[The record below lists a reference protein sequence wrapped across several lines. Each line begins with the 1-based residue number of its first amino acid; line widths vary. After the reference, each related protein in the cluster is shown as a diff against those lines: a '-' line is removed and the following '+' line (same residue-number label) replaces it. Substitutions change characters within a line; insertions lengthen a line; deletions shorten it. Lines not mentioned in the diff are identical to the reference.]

1 MSDESATPKPRA
13 VELVT
18 ELHAI
23 LDELQSVD
31 LAPCADAELTDVAA
45 DTERAIARLTVA
57 GDRQIDQVEARD
69 LPRKA
74 GCRTLMQFMTHRLRV
89 SNPVRRRKQMDATAT
104 RTSLGGEVLPP
115 EHPCLAEAFAAGAVG
130 SAHVQAA
137 LDVLDQIPHAVE
149 HDVKVAA
156 ERQMAEIAAD
166 HTPADITQ
174 LGARLLAHL
183 DPDGTLTDDTDQK
196 RRRNLWIGRQRADGT
211 ATISG
216 TLTPELAARLTMM
229 FAVWGKPGLNNP
241 DDPNSPSGPAGTADP
256 DALALAADRD
266 QRTPAQ
272 TNHDALDAALAAGF
286 ADGTLGTSHRGL
298 PAHLIIKADLN
309 DLIREAGLATTA
321 TGTLL
326 PIPDLIAMAG
336 EVQPWLAIFKD
347 ATAVPLHFG
356 RGKRLATREQRLVSF
371 ARPDGEV
378 CSAPGCDQPA
388 THVELHHA
396 HKDWAKGG
404 LTDIDDLAPAC
415 PRHNRMVGDAPGQYT
430 TRIERSGPD
439 EGRCL
444 WRLNAEPGAPPN
456 PEHINR
462 RPDIP
467 RRFTTHLNTVRNEI
481 HGPTTRGFRR
491 LGRQTL
497 RDAPSASSGRSSG
510 SRSDAPSASSGRSS
524 GGKGPGDQSRPD
536 AVGHDDSGRRLELAY
551 RQLIHPPA
559 LPEHLIT
566 QPLTPV
572 EAALARI
579 LADHA

>member
-1 MSDESATPKPRA
+1 M
-13 VELVT
+13 
-18 ELHAI
+18 
-23 LDELQSVD
+23 
-31 LAPCADAELTDVAA
+31 
-45 DTERAIARLTVA
+45 
-57 GDRQIDQVEARD
+57 
-69 LPRKA
+69 
-74 GCRTLMQFMTHRLRV
+74 
-89 SNPVRRRKQMDATAT
+89 
-104 RTSLGGEVLPP
+104 
-115 EHPCLAEAFAAGAVG
+115 
-130 SAHVQAA
+130 
-137 LDVLDQIPHAVE
+137 
-149 HDVKVAA
+149 KVAA
-156 ERQMAEIAAD
+156 ERQMAEIAID

-211 ATISG
+211 AKISG

-241 DDPNSPSGPAGTADP
+241 DDPNSPSGPAGAVDP

-286 ADGTLGTSHRGL
+286 ADRTLGTSHRGL
-298 PAHLIIKADLN
+298 PVQLLIKADLN

-326 PIPDLIAMAG
+326 PIPDLLAMAG
-336 EVQPWLAIFKD
+336 EVQPWLAVFKD
-347 ATAVPLHFG
+347 ATAVPLYFG
-356 RGKRLATREQRLVSF
+356 RGRRLATREQRLASF
-371 ARPDGEV
+371 ARPGGEV

-415 PRHNRMVGDAPGQYT
+415 PRHNRMVGDQPGQYT
-430 TRIERSGPD
+430 TRIARSGPD

-456 PEHINR
+456 PDRLNR

-467 RRFTTHLNTVRNEI
+467 NRFAQHLNTVRDEI
-481 HGPTTRGFRR
+481 YGPTTR
-491 LGRQTL
+491 
-497 RDAPSASSGRSSG
+497 
-510 SRSDAPSASSGRSS
+510 
-524 GGKGPGDQSRPD
+524 PGARPRPD
-536 AVGHDDSGRRLELAY
+536 GHHHDDARRSWSTISHVIDVRPPRPGQ
-551 RQLIHPPA
+551 RQLRPS
-559 LPEHLIT
+559 L
-566 QPLTPV
+566 V
-572 EAALARI
+572 EACLAELLALN
-579 LADHA
+579 

>member
-1 MSDESATPKPRA
+1 MPSTAPLADHGAPVSRA
-13 VELVT
+13 AELVA
-18 ELHAI
+18 ELHAN
-23 LDELQSVD
+23 LDELQTVD
-31 LAPCADAELTDVAA
+31 LSSCTDEELIDVASA
-45 DTERAIARLTVA
+45 TERAIARLTVA

-74 GCRTLMQFMTHRLRV
+74 GCRTLMQYMTHRLRV
-89 SNPVRRRKQMDATAT
+89 SNPMRRRKQMDATTT

-130 SAHVQAA
+130 SAHVQAT
-137 LDVLDQIPHAVE
+137 LDVLDRIPGTID
-149 HDVKVAA
+149 HDIKVAA
-156 ERQMAEIAAD
+156 ERQMAEIAEA

-196 RRRNLWIGRQRADGT
+196 RRRGLWIGRQRADGT
-211 ATISG
+211 AKVSG
-216 TLTPELAARLTMM
+216 TLTPALAARLTMM

-241 DDPNSPSGPAGTADP
+241 DDPASPSGPAGTADP
-256 DALALAADRD
+256 DALASAADRD
-266 QRTPAQ
+266 GRTLAQ

-298 PAHLIIKADLN
+298 PVQLIIKTDLS
-309 DLIREAGLATTA
+309 DLVREAGLATTA

-326 PIPDLIAMAG
+326 PVRDLIAMAG
-336 EVQPWLAIFKD
+336 DVQPWLAIFKD

-388 THVELHHA
+388 TQVELHHA
-396 HKDWAKGG
+396 ERDWAKGG

-415 PRHNRMVGDAPGQYT
+415 PRHNRMVGDQPGQYT
-430 TRIERSGPD
+430 TRIVRSGPD
-439 EGRCL
+439 EGRCA

-456 PEHINR
+456 PEYINR

-467 RRFTTHLNTVRNEI
+467 KRLQAHLAQVRREI
-481 HGPTTRGFRR
+481 HGRTTSGDEPRPHDARR
-491 LGRQTL
+491 SWLKTSHVIDVRPPRPGPRTP
-497 RDAPSASSGRSSG
+497 RPS
-510 SRSDAPSASSGRSS
+510 
-524 GGKGPGDQSRPD
+524 
-536 AVGHDDSGRRLELAY
+536 L
-551 RQLIHPPA
+551 
-559 LPEHLIT
+559 
-566 QPLTPV
+566 V
-572 EAALARI
+572 EAHLMELLATS
-579 LADHA
+579 

>member
-1 MSDESATPKPRA
+1 MFDSQQVVDTDERSPRA
-13 VELVT
+13 VELVAD
-18 ELHAI
+18 LHHI
-23 LDELQSVD
+23 LDELQTVD
-31 LAPCADAELTDVAA
+31 LSPCTDTELTDVAA

-89 SNPVRRRKQMDATAT
+89 SNPLRRRKQMDATAT
-104 RTSLGGEVLPP
+104 RTSLGGEILEP
-115 EHPCLAEAFAAGAVG
+115 EHPCLAEAFARGAVG
-130 SAHVQAA
+130 TAHVQAA
-137 LDVLDQIPHAVE
+137 LDVLDRIPNAVD

-156 ERQMAEIAAD
+156 ERQMAEIAEA

-183 DPDGTLTDDTDQK
+183 DPDGTLSDDTDQK
-196 RRRNLWIGRQRADGT
+196 RRRGVWIGRQRADGT

-216 TLTPELAARLTMM
+216 TLSPELNARLTMM

-241 DDPNSPSGPAGTADP
+241 DDPASPSGPAGTADP

-266 QRTPAQ
+266 GRTLAQ

-298 PAHLIIKADLN
+298 PVQLIIKVDLN

-347 ATAVPLHFG
+347 HTTVPLHFG

-388 THVELHHA
+388 THVDMHHA
-396 HKDWAKGG
+396 QKDWAKGG
-404 LTDIDDLAPAC
+404 LTNIDDLAPAC
-415 PRHNRMVGDAPGQYT
+415 PRHNRMVGDQPGQYT

-444 WRLNAEPGAPPN
+444 WRLNPEPGAPPN

-467 RRFTTHLNTVRNEI
+467 RRFAHHLNTVREQI
-481 HGPTTRGFRR
+481 HGSPIR
-491 LGRQTL
+491 
-497 RDAPSASSGRSSG
+497 
-510 SRSDAPSASSGRSS
+510 S
-524 GGKGPGDQSRPD
+524 GGQTRPHGHTNDD
-536 AVGHDDSGRRLELAY
+536 ARRSWSTISHVIDVRPPRPSL
-551 RQLIHPPA
+551 RQLRPSLIEA
-559 LPEHLIT
+559 HLME
-566 QPLTPV
+566 L
-572 EAALARI
+572 LARN
-579 LADHA
+579 

>member
-1 MSDESATPKPRA
+1 MADTTHVDDDSAAPRPRA
-13 VELVT
+13 VELVA

-23 LDELQSVD
+23 LDELQTVNLS
-31 LAPCADAELTDVAA
+31 PCTDEELIEVAA
-45 DTERAIARLTVA
+45 ATERAIARTTYA
-57 GDRQIDQVEARD
+57 GDRQVAEVEGRD
-69 LPRKA
+69 LPRKT
-74 GCRTLMQFMTHRLRV
+74 GYRTLIQFMNHRLRV
-89 SNPVRRRKQMDATAT
+89 TNPVRRRKHLNATAT
-104 RTSLGGEVLPP
+104 LTCLSGDRLEP
-115 EHPCLAEAFAAGAVG
+115 EHPTLAAAFAAGTVG
-130 SAHVQAA
+130 TAHVQAA
-137 LDVLDQIPHAVE
+137 LDVLDQIPHAVD

-166 HTPADITQ
+166 YTPADITQ

-183 DPDGTLTDDTDQK
+183 DPDGTLADDTDRK
-196 RRRNLWIGRQRADGT
+196 RRRGLWIGRQRADGT

-216 TLTPELAARLTMM
+216 TLTPALHARLTMM

-241 DDPNSPSGPAGTADP
+241 DDPASPQGPAGTADP
-256 DALALAADRD
+256 DALATAADRD

-272 TNHDALDAALAAGF
+272 TNHDALDAALTAGF
-286 ADGTLGTSHRGL
+286 SDGILGTSHRGL
-298 PAHLIIKADLN
+298 PAHLIIKADLG

-336 EVQPWLAIFKD
+336 DVQPWLAVFKD
-347 ATAVPLHFG
+347 ATAVPLYFG

-388 THVELHHA
+388 TQVELHHA
-396 HKDWAKGG
+396 QKDWAKGG

-415 PRHNRMVGDAPGQYT
+415 PRHNRMVGDQPGQYT
-430 TRIERSGPD
+430 THIERSGPD

-467 RRFTTHLNTVRNEI
+467 RRFTHHLKTVRNEI
-481 HGPTTRGFRR
+481 HGPPTR
-491 LGRQTL
+491 
-497 RDAPSASSGRSSG
+497 
-510 SRSDAPSASSGRSS
+510 
-524 GGKGPGDQSRPD
+524 PGDQARPETPHSHD
-536 AVGHDDSGRRLELAY
+536 ARRSWLTTSHVIDV
-551 RQLIHPPA
+551 RPPRPGPPTA
-559 LPEHLIT
+559 RPSL
-566 QPLTPV
+566 V
-572 EAALARI
+572 EAHLMTVVATL
-579 LADHA
+579 

>member
-1 MSDESATPKPRA
+1 MTDTQRHDGTGVPSPGA
-13 VELVT
+13 VELVA

-23 LDELQSVD
+23 LDKLQTVD
-31 LAPCADAELTDVAA
+31 LSPCTDTELADVAA

-69 LPRKA
+69 LPRKT

-89 SNPVRRRKQMDATAT
+89 SNPMRRRKQMDATAT
-104 RTSLGGEVLPP
+104 RTSLGGEILEP
-115 EHPCLAEAFAAGAVG
+115 EHPCLAEAFARGTVG
-130 SAHVQAA
+130 TAHDQAA
-137 LDVLDQIPHAVE
+137 LDVLDRIPGTID

-156 ERQMAEIAAD
+156 ERQMAEIAEA

-183 DPDGTLTDDTDQK
+183 DPDGTLADDTDQK
-196 RRRNLWIGRQRADGT
+196 RRRGLWIGRQRADGT

-216 TLTPELAARLTMM
+216 TLTPALHARLTMM

-241 DDPNSPSGPAGTADP
+241 DDPASPQGPAGTADP
-256 DALALAADRD
+256 DALATAADRD

-272 TNHDALDAALAAGF
+272 TNHDALDAALTAGF
-286 ADGTLGTSHRGL
+286 SDGILGTSHRGL
-298 PAHLIIKADLN
+298 PAHLIIKADLG

-336 EVQPWLAIFKD
+336 DIQPWLAIFKD
-347 ATAVPLHFG
+347 HTAVPLYFG

-388 THVELHHA
+388 TQIELHHA
-396 HKDWAKGG
+396 QKDWAKGG

-415 PRHNRMVGDAPGQYT
+415 PRHNRMVGDQPGQYA

-439 EGRCL
+439 EGRCV

-467 RRFTTHLNTVRNEI
+467 RRFAEHLNTVRTEI
-481 HGPTTRGFRR
+481 YGPT
-491 LGRQTL
+491 TL

-510 SRSDAPSASSGRSS
+510 SRGPDDQARQSWLTISHVIDVRPPRPGPPS
-524 GGKGPGDQSRPD
+524 PRP
-536 AVGHDDSGRRLELAY
+536 SL
-551 RQLIHPPA
+551 
-559 LPEHLIT
+559 
-566 QPLTPV
+566 V
-572 EAALARI
+572 EAHLMELLAT
-579 LADHA
+579 L

>member
-1 MSDESATPKPRA
+1 MSDGSATPQPRA
-13 VELVT
+13 VELIAD
-18 ELHAI
+18 LHRI
-23 LDELQSVD
+23 VDELQTVN
-31 LAPCADAELTDVAA
+31 LGPCTDAELAEVAA
-45 DTERAIARLTVA
+45 DTEKAIARLTVV

-74 GCRTLMQFMTHRLRV
+74 GCRTLMQYMTHRLRV
-89 SNPVRRRKQMDATAT
+89 SNPMRRRKQMDATAT
-104 RTSLGGEVLPP
+104 RTSLGGDILEP
-115 EHPCLAEAFAAGAVG
+115 ENPTLAEAFAAGAVG

-137 LDVLDQIPHAVE
+137 LDVLDQIPHGID

-156 ERQMAEIAAD
+156 ERQMAEIATD

-183 DPDGTLTDDTDQK
+183 DPDGTLADDTDQK

-211 ATISG
+211 AKISG

-241 DDPNSPSGPAGTADP
+241 DDPHSPSGPAGTADP
-256 DALALAADRD
+256 DALTTAADRD
-266 QRTPAQ
+266 SRTPAQ
-272 TNHDALDAALAAGF
+272 INHDALDAALAAGF
-286 ADGTLGTSHRGL
+286 ADGTLGKSHRGL
-298 PAHLIIKADLN
+298 PVQLIVKADLN

-321 TGTLL
+321 TGTVL

-336 EVQPWLAIFKD
+336 EVQPWLAIFKN

-378 CSAPGCDQPA
+378 CSTPGCDQPA

-396 HKDWAKGG
+396 QKDWAKGG

-415 PRHNRMVGDAPGQYT
+415 PRHNRMVGDQPGQYT
-430 TRIERSGPD
+430 TRIARSGPD

-456 PEHINR
+456 PERLNR

-467 RRFTTHLNTVRNEI
+467 RRFTQHLNTVREQI
-481 HGPTTRGFRR
+481 HGPPTRSGDHARPNNRHHDDARR
-491 LGRQTL
+491 SWSRTSHVIDVRPTRPGQRQL
-497 RDAPSASSGRSSG
+497 QPSG
-510 SRSDAPSASSGRSS
+510 SGVGRPPQAPGAASNSW
-524 GGKGPGDQSRPD
+524 KGW
-536 AVGHDDSGRRLELAY
+536 
-551 RQLIHPPA
+551 
-559 LPEHLIT
+559 
-566 QPLTPV
+566 
-572 EAALARI
+572 
-579 LADHA
+579 

>member
-1 MSDESATPKPRA
+1 MADTTPVGGDSAAPKTRA

-18 ELHAI
+18 ELHTI
-23 LDELQSVD
+23 LDELQTVD
-31 LAPCADAELTDVAA
+31 LSPCTDTELADVAA

-69 LPRKA
+69 LPRKS
-74 GCRTLMQFMTHRLRV
+74 GSRTLMQFMTHRLRV

-104 RTSLGGEVLPP
+104 RTSLGGEVLTP

-137 LDVLDQIPHAVE
+137 LDVLDQIPHAVA

-211 ATISG
+211 AKISG

-286 ADGTLGTSHRGL
+286 ADGALGTSHRGL
-298 PAHLIIKADLN
+298 PVQLIIK
-309 DLIREAGLATTA
+309 RRPE
-321 TGTLL
+321 
-326 PIPDLIAMAG
+326 
-336 EVQPWLAIFKD
+336 
-347 ATAVPLHFG
+347 
-356 RGKRLATREQRLVSF
+356 
-371 ARPDGEV
+371 RPDPR
-378 CSAPGCDQPA
+378 SRTRHHRHRNPA
-388 THVELHHA
+388 A
-396 HKDWAKGG
+396 HPR
-404 LTDIDDLAPAC
+404 PA
-415 PRHNRMVGDAPGQYT
+415 RDGRRRAAVVGDLQ
-430 TRIERSGPD
+430 
-439 EGRCL
+439 
-444 WRLNAEPGAPPN
+444 EPHRGAA
-456 PEHINR
+456 
-462 RPDIP
+462 
-467 RRFTTHLNTVRNEI
+467 V
-481 HGPTTRGFRR
+481 
-491 LGRQTL
+491 L
-497 RDAPSASSGRSSG
+497 R
-510 SRSDAPSASSGRSS
+510 
-524 GGKGPGDQSRPD
+524 
-536 AVGHDDSGRRLELAY
+536 
-551 RQLIHPPA
+551 
-559 LPEHLIT
+559 
-566 QPLTPV
+566 
-572 EAALARI
+572 
-579 LADHA
+579 